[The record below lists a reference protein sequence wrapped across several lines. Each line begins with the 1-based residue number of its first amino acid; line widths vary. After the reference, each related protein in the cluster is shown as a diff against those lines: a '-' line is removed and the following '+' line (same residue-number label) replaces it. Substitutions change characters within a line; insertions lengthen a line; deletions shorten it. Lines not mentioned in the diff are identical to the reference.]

1 MRYKCTKKIAVFFLL
16 HIGIFSFA
24 QFNTITRHNPKQEKE
39 QTEKEYQQ
47 RIFLGKEKPPM
58 QEKESKQEKSKKKN
72 RLFGG
77 TSKAELKKQND
88 SLKSF
93 IKEIKENLNAPKK
106 TSEQEKKNIDYKKIE
121 DSIIYMM
128 QKNFGQ
134 RGNAPKKMQTFELI
148 KDFPTERNHSI
159 GMLHMPLKKITITSP
174 FGTRTHPIFGGKK
187 MHYGVDFRANYENVY
202 AVLDGVV
209 VESGW
214 DSKGGGN
221 YIKIRHGDRFETSYS
236 HLSKI
241 YYKKG
246 ERVRGGYIIAKSG
259 NSGNSTG
266 PHLHFAVREYG
277 KFINPIPFLNS
288 LIKTNNLIAL
298 YNGK

>member
-1 MRYKCTKKIAVFFLL
+1 MKQKLKVFFLL
-16 HIGIFSFA
+16 HIGLFSFA
-24 QFNTITRHNPKQEKE
+24 QFNTITAFNPKKENEQLEKD
-39 QTEKEYQQ
+39 YQQ

-58 QEKESKQEKSKKKN
+58 QEKETKQEKSKKKN

-93 IKEIKENLNAPKK
+93 IQEIKENLNAPKK
-106 TSEQEKKNIDYKKIE
+106 TSENKNIDYKKIE
-121 DSIIYMM
+121 DSIIHMM
-128 QKNFGQ
+128 KKNFGQ

-148 KDFPTERNHSI
+148 KDLPTEREHSI
-159 GMLHMPLKKITITSP
+159 GMLHLPLKNITITSP

-187 MHYGVDFRANYENVY
+187 MHNGVDFRANYENVY

-209 VESGW
+209 VDAGW

-221 YIKIRHGDRFETSYS
+221 YIKIRHSDRFETAYL
-236 HLSKI
+236 HLSQV

-246 ERVRGGYIIAKSG
+246 EKVKGGYIIAKSG
-259 NSGNSTG
+259 NSGNSTA
-266 PHLHFAVREYG
+266 PHLHFAVKEYG
-277 KFINPIPFLNS
+277 QFINPIPFLNS
-288 LIKTNNLIAL
+288 LIKANNLIAL